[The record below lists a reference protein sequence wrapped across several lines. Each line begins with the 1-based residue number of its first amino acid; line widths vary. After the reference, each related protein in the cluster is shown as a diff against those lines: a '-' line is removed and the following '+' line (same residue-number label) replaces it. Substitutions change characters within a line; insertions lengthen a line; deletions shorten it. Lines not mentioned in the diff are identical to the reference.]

1 MRKPIVAVFTA
12 AALVFTALIGASPA
26 TADPTG
32 GAAYV
37 AFGDSE
43 AAGTG
48 NLPYVAGEPC
58 YRSKKSYPILAGGVS
73 YACAGATV
81 PDVATQAQ
89 AAVAAGHLGPD
100 TQKVSIQVGIND
112 LTFALPGVP
121 DRVGWQELLAYC
133 FVAGDAACEAA
144 RSTIASPTFGGLPA
158 LLQGI
163 RAVIGADAQILVL
176 GYPRLFGSFSGT
188 CAIGTYQRTP
198 VSVTSAQAATVN
210 SGIGQLN
217 LSLAVVTDFSQQG
230 ATFVPLNGGFTPGLF
245 DGHGLCDS
253 AESWIGS
260 LMPETSRNWV
270 RSLHITSPGQKAIAG
285 LIG

>member
-1 MRKPIVAVFTA
+1 MSKPIVAVVAA
-12 AALVFTALIGASPA
+12 AALVLTALIGASPA
-26 TADPTG
+26 TADPPS

-37 AFGDSE
+37 ALGDSE

-58 YRSKKSYPILAGGVS
+58 YRSKKSYPLLAAGVS

-81 PDVATQAQ
+81 PDVAAQAQ
-89 AAVAAGHLGPD
+89 AAVLAGDLGAD
-100 TQKVSIQVGIND
+100 TQKVTIQVGIND
-112 LTFALPGVP
+112 LTFALPGVA

-144 RSTIASPTFGGLPA
+144 RLTLNAPTFAGLPA
-158 LLQGI
+158 LLEGI
-163 RAVIGADAQILVL
+163 RAVVGADAQILVI
-176 GYPRLFGSFSGT
+176 GYPKLFGSFSGT
-188 CAIGTYQRTP
+188 CAIGTYQRIP
-198 VSVTSAQAATVN
+198 VAVTSAQASTVN
-210 SGIGQLN
+210 MGIAQLN
-217 LSLAVVTDFSQQG
+217 ISLAVVTDYSQQG
-230 ATFVPLNGGFTPGLF
+230 AAFVPLNGVFAPGLF

-253 AESWIGS
+253 GESWIGN

-270 RSLHITSPGQKAIAG
+270 RSLHITSPGQKAIAA